1 MIGLVARL
9 SADPRVPRRVKAMLG
24 VTAVY
29 LASPIDV
36 IPDFIPVLGYL
47 DDVVVVAV
55 VLDGILNHV
64 DRAIVQEHWP
74 GAPETLE
81 RAAAMAARVSAWVPR
96 RLKARV
102 FGTRAGEAET

>member
-29 LASPIDV
+29 LASPIDL
-36 IPDFIPVLGYL
+36 IPDFIPIVGYL

-74 GAPETLE
+74 GAAGSLE
-81 RAAAMAARVSAWVPR
+81 RAASMAARVSAWVPR
-96 RLKARV
+96 RLKDRM
-102 FGTRAGEAET
+102 FGTPAGGAAP